1 MEQGTIRKLLI
12 SGGLAI
18 EAALG
23 SGCASGVAVNERYVW
38 YRDQASANNPQYNI
52 HELEH
57 QKQMAELKG
66 GAAEFW
72 GTYFIDRNQA
82 CKWEKE
88 ANTAAGIYP
97 TEDHLAC
104 KVLFTAQ
111 R

>member
-1 MEQGTIRKLLI
+1 
-12 SGGLAI
+12 
-18 EAALG
+18 
-23 SGCASGVAVNERYVW
+23 
-38 YRDQASANNPQYNI
+38 
-52 HELEH
+52 
-57 QKQMAELKG
+57 MAELKG